1 MRLPPM
7 RLQRY
12 IFRELLPPLVTGTL
26 LFASVVSFGYFF
38 VSSQFLAGAPLGL
51 VAQWIAL
58 QLPATL
64 VQVFPM
70 AVVLMVVVGYG
81 RLANER
87 ELGAAQAGGVSL
99 GRLAVPAALVAL
111 AVSGFSLY
119 LSESVAPRANVA
131 ARSLYWDDLTGAGL
145 QQLVGR
151 TVDIGKGLEL
161 QMRAYSTDAQRLEG
175 IRLQQWSTD
184 GTGRAATV
192 IFAREGKYE
201 GNVLTLKGYRV
212 YRLNYD
218 AIDALNALPED
229 ASDARF
235 REGVRDV
242 FELVTIPDD
251 ENAALEVDTGLS
263 RREVIADYADAI
275 GAERRSL
282 TDLVRVIR
290 DPRATPAAKLES
302 RSELHR
308 KLALPFGNLVL
319 VLAAL
324 PFALRYGRTTG
335 VAFGVALLI
344 AVAYYLTYVLGL
356 SLTNSNVLPPELGA
370 WLANAVFAFVGFY
383 TLRRAG

>member
-1 MRLPPM
+1 M

-38 VSSQFLAGAPLGL
+38 VSSQFLAGAPLLL

-70 AVVLMVVVGYG
+70 AVVLMVVVAYG

-151 TVDIGKGLEL
+151 SVVIGEGLEL
-161 QMRAYSTDAQRLEG
+161 YIGGYDSPTRDIARV
-175 IRLQQWSTD
+175 RLQQWSKGGLGRQATIVFAAH
-184 GTGRAATV
+184 GT
-192 IFAREGKYE
+192 YE
-201 GNVLTLKGYRV
+201 GNLLRLRGYQV

-218 AIDALNALPED
+218 AIAQLDKLPQDAPD
-229 ASDARF
+229 AEF
-235 REGVRDV
+235 RSAVRGV
-242 FELVTIPDD
+242 FELVNVPDSED
-251 ENAALEVDTGLS
+251 DVLEVDTGLS
-263 RREVIADYADAI
+263 RREAIADFADAI
-275 GAERRSL
+275 SAERRSL
-282 TDLVRVIR
+282 TDLVNVIGDR
-290 DPRATPAAKLES
+290 KATPAARLEA
-302 RSELHR
+302 RTELHR

-356 SLTNSNVLPPELGA
+356 SLTNSNVLPPEIGA
-370 WLANAVFAFVGFY
+370 WLANAVFAFVGFSA
-383 TLRRAG
+383 LRRAG